1 MYDYMN
7 MKIFGVV
14 VIIITIIVAGVI
26 YQIQSE
32 EQKQS
37 KLDLFFEKT
46 QIELEEKQ
54 NSDDVYVYPPEFFEL
69 FHVYVHKNQ
78 LRVNSDETQSPEIL
92 NFIPKMELK
101 QTFGEI
107 GLFDKSQNTVVIIP
121 IFTANAYK
129 VPSFYNYYDGSC
141 SEICLTVSIQNRTS
155 GFTSSNN
162 GVKILKLLQYE
173 MITDVDVDKNP
184 DILKKYDKIILLHNE
199 YVTKKQFDAITS
211 HPNVIYLYPNA
222 LYAEIETDY
231 EKNTMT
237 LKKGHDYPEKNIK
250 NGFGWEYD
258 NSPMEYDQ
266 DCSKWEFYPINNGW
280 MLNCYPEDTLLINN
294 EEFLKQLKE
303 F

>member
-1 MYDYMN
+1 

>member
-37 KLDLFFEKT
+37 KLDLFFEKS

>member
-37 KLDLFFEKT
+37 KLDLFFEKS

-101 QTFGEI
+101 QTF
-107 GLFDKSQNTVVIIP
+107 
-121 IFTANAYK
+121 
-129 VPSFYNYYDGSC
+129 
-141 SEICLTVSIQNRTS
+141 
-155 GFTSSNN
+155 
-162 GVKILKLLQYE
+162 
-173 MITDVDVDKNP
+173 
-184 DILKKYDKIILLHNE
+184 
-199 YVTKKQFDAITS
+199 
-211 HPNVIYLYPNA
+211 
-222 LYAEIETDY
+222 
-231 EKNTMT
+231 
-237 LKKGHDYPEKNIK
+237 
-250 NGFGWEYD
+250 
-258 NSPMEYDQ
+258 
-266 DCSKWEFYPINNGW
+266 
-280 MLNCYPEDTLLINN
+280 
-294 EEFLKQLKE
+294 
-303 F
+303 

>member
-46 QIELEEKQ
+46 QIEFEEKQ